1 MHYLQGLMILNKAQT
16 FSKLKIDAIYKNINK
31 DLKRLDE
38 DLMHVYLM
46 VKNSH
51 PPSAKQVHFFEH
63 RNNDGDDGNDRPGD
77 DIATNPVEDSSTKGE
92 KSSKSKD
99 LGGEEVNDK

>member
-1 MHYLQGLMILNKAQT
+1 
-16 FSKLKIDAIYKNINK
+16 
-31 DLKRLDE
+31 
-38 DLMHVYLM
+38 MHVYLM